1 MPTVRLTYVKDI
13 DREGTDVVDVD
24 ESRARWLLNM
34 RRGVLVAD
42 AAPAAAKRKPA
53 RRRKAT

>member
-13 DREGTDVVDVD
+13 DREGMDVVDVD

-42 AAPAAAKRKPA
+42 AAPAAKRKPA
-53 RRRKAT
+53 RRRKAS